1 MRGRGSAGQG
11 ESSRPLR
18 VQMKMTRIKQMKMT
32 TRMMRMNRMMMMIAV
47 TFGFVLSNTTLVKPT
62 SKLVDVRALKSH

>member
-1 MRGRGSAGQG
+1 
-11 ESSRPLR
+11 
-18 VQMKMTRIKQMKMT
+18 MKMTRIKQMKMT